1 MLFLRKHA
9 EEPALTEKRFQGF
22 VSDPGNRQLIDQ
34 WSSLA
39 YWEGPKLTF
48 ARVLYNLWQTDP
60 NRLHFRDNL
69 FSEQQLDT
77 AMALREMALV
87 WDIEPDLQE
96 ESEDVKEKPK
106 KEFIQAGGFDSS
118 SMLKSGPLE
127 PFPSVQSLASPWPPT
142 CRLMSLPGPNE
153 ASPKYAPQAQEITF
167 TSKKSPFAYLEWHK
181 LIDEGIINGKV
192 ASNLRSL
199 SVHLAGATITGGE
212 SDIAAGQKSMNSIIV
227 PRAHGIVSESE
238 SLTQSPNLI
247 QVVPDAE
254 EVSFVS
260 LFLKYHS
267 LSCQTDILLLTPSNK
282 VNVCRDSVQHP
293 NNETSDVP
301 TAEEAQVAFLEE
313 NVRIYHAPVEA
324 HSEEIENISSPS
336 THTLV
341 GHKSAGLGKEARLS
355 NVTHRSVK
363 REFRQLVRVAG
374 PTAASQDSTKP
385 LTIRIP
391 PVTAQDPAN
400 FHHNGRPSSPLTP
413 VLQQTSPRPPLNSK
427 KTVSLAPL
435 SIHRRSARI
444 AANNE
449 RTFSSK

>member
-9 EEPALTEKRFQGF
+9 EEPVLTEQRFRAF
-22 VSDPGNRQLIDQ
+22 VCDPSNRQLIDQ

-39 YWEGPKLTF
+39 YWEGPKLAF

-60 NRLHFRDNL
+60 NRLRFRDNL

-77 AMALREMALV
+77 AMTLREMALV
-87 WDIEPDLQE
+87 WDRDIEPDLQK
-96 ESEDVKEKPK
+96 ESEGVKEKPK
-106 KEFIQAGGFDSS
+106 KEFMQAGFGSS

-142 CRLMSLPGPNE
+142 CCLMSPPGLNE
-153 ASPKYAPQAQEITF
+153 ASQYVPQAQEITF
-167 TSKKSPFAYLEWHK
+167 ASKKSPFAYLEWHK
-181 LIDEGIINGKV
+181 EIDEGIINGKV
-192 ASNLRSL
+192 AVNLRSL
-199 SVHLAGATITGGE
+199 SMHLAGVTITGGD

-227 PRAHGIVSESE
+227 PRAHGPVSESE

-247 QVVPDAE
+247 WQAAPDAE
-254 EVSFVS
+254 E
-260 LFLKYHS
+260 
-267 LSCQTDILLLTPSNK
+267 TDILLPTPSNK
-282 VNVCRDSVQHP
+282 VNVCRDTVQHP

-301 TAEEAQVAFLEE
+301 TAEEAKVAFLEE

-324 HSEEIENISSPS
+324 HSKEIETISSPS
-336 THTLV
+336 THTL
-341 GHKSAGLGKEARLS
+341 AGLGKEARLS

-391 PVTAQDPAN
+391 PVAAQD
-400 FHHNGRPSSPLTP
+400 
-413 VLQQTSPRPPLNSK
+413 
-427 KTVSLAPL
+427 
-435 SIHRRSARI
+435 
-444 AANNE
+444 
-449 RTFSSK
+449 